1 MELNQH
7 IHHSQPRL
15 NFDVLHLVCN
25 YLTDVSD
32 ALSFALTCSTLR
44 RGALQRRLR
53 MSPVVLSS
61 SVSVSRFYRFI
72 FADAVA
78 RAPYIH
84 GLKLFCAGFDPE
96 KHRSR
101 LDLIHNRLVALLEAA
116 THIEGLYTTAAM
128 DGPILIAAAKL
139 TTLRELSVLS
149 EADSHPE
156 VSRRFL
162 TAVRSPLRYLH
173 IPGHLPGEGLLSPSF
188 LHDQLAH
195 FAPTLEVLDVQY
207 FTLDTSPS
215 SVTTPF
221 TAMRSLKT
229 NSIRDF
235 YKVDVLLRLFPNL
248 QDIFIAH
255 GPERLNTTEYAVIRQ
270 RNKEA
275 QKTCTWSRLDRVV
288 CTTLS
293 AYLMALQCPIHHMD
307 ISQPVLDMWLNE
319 PLRVNSPRQLSFHLV
334 LYDRFL
340 GLRTLDGRFPSE
352 AAGRLSHLV
361 MLLACKV
368 HRAQPTMVRSDPFSW
383 DQLMDKLIDVMKH
396 LRLTHLRIVFDYDVY
411 QGDGGPTQRNRAAFD
426 DDEFLNMVRGADLH
440 AAATRFFD
448 AIPTL
453 QYVFLTT
460 CGHTYLPTRAGT
472 DWSQKARRKWSS
484 SKAWQV
490 DDVNEELHWSDR
502 KRVSCVEI
510 SSETA
515 KVVMD
520 REALYLVPEMEDN
533 IRQCSDPLSK

>member
-1 MELNQH
+1 MEDG
-7 IHHSQPRL
+7 QPRL
-15 NFDVLHLVCN
+15 NFDVLRLVCN
-25 YLTDVSD
+25 CLTDVSD

-61 SVSVSRFYRFI
+61 SVSVGRFYRFI

-78 RAPYIH
+78 RARYIY

-101 LDLIHNRLVALLEAA
+101 LDLIHTRLVTLLEAA

-128 DGPILIAAAKL
+128 DGPILTAAAKL

-173 IPGHLPGEGLLSPSF
+173 IPGHPPGEGLMSASF

-195 FAPTLEVLDVQY
+195 FASTLEVLDVQY

-229 NSIRDF
+229 DSIRTF
-235 YKVDVLLRLFPNL
+235 YEVDVLLRLFPNL
-248 QDIFIAH
+248 RDIFIAY
-255 GPERLNTTEYAVIRQ
+255 GLVPLDTTEPYAVIRQ

-288 CTTLS
+288 CTALS

-307 ISQPVLDMWLNE
+307 ISQHISYQNVWLNE

-334 LYDRFL
+334 LYDRIP
-340 GLRTLDGRFPSE
+340 GLHTLDEWFPPSV
-352 AAGRLSHLV
+352 AAGGLSHLV
-361 MLLACKV
+361 VLLAYKV
-368 HRAQPTMVRSDPFSW
+368 YRAQPTMVRSDPFSW
-383 DQLMDKLIDVMKH
+383 DQFMDKLIDVMKH
-396 LRLTHLRIVFDYDVY
+396 LRLTHLRIVFDYDLY
-411 QGDGGPTQRNRAAFD
+411 QGDEPPTQRNRAAFD

-472 DWSQKARRKWSS
+472 DWSQKAHRKWSS

-490 DDVNEELHWSDR
+490 DDVNEELHWSDG

-520 REALYLVPEMEDN
+520 REALYLVPEIEDN
-533 IRQCSDPLSK
+533 IRPCSDSMSK